1 MLPLVSTSFP
11 ALGAASY
18 PAFLGGTSTGNVT
31 PMAPPIVALRA
42 LSLTLCC
49 AVALS
54 ACGDPKKASKD
65 RDKDEDQ
72 AADEDKRPSLT
83 MDDKFGLF
91 MKENT
96 ELADAIEREK
106 SATGAVKIWD
116 ARKESLKKRYDSI
129 KDARGFQVTEETK
142 TKFGENVTECMTK
155 VCLKVSLDAAE
166 AATFK
171 KLCDDYTT
179 LFELGGEAPPA
190 GSAATGP

>member
-1 MLPLVSTSFP
+1 MLTW
-11 ALGAASY
+11 G
-18 PAFLGGTSTGNVT
+18 
-31 PMAPPIVALRA
+31 
-42 LSLTLCC
+42 
-49 AVALS
+49 
-54 ACGDPKKASKD
+54 CGDKKSSSKD
-65 RDKDEDQ
+65 RDKDEQDTK
-72 AADEDKRPSLT
+72 DDRPILT
-83 MDDKFGLF
+83 MDEKFELF
-91 MKENT
+91 MKENS
-96 ELADAIEREK
+96 ELADLIEKEK
-106 SATGAVKIWD
+106 SAAGATKIWD
-116 ARKESLKKRYDSI
+116 ARKVSLRKRYDAI